1 MKGFWI
7 GLGLLGLLLAA
18 GLWVIKAADD
28 IYEPISRLLEDAAQE
43 GLEGNIAAGSILA
56 QQAHGMWQ
64 KHRQT
69 IAAGANHEP
78 MDEIESLFA
87 QTEIYAKS
95 QQTVAFAACCAR
107 LSELVEAMGE
117 SHRLSWWNVF

>member
-7 GLGLLGLLLAA
+7 GLGLLGMLLAV
-18 GLWVIKAADD
+18 GMWVIKAADD
-28 IYEPISRLLEDAAQE
+28 IYEPISQLLEEAAQQS
-43 GLEGNIAAGSILA
+43 LEGNFSEGVDRE
-56 QQAHGMWQ
+56 QQAHRRWYR
-64 KHRQT
+64 HRQT

-95 QQTVAFAACCAR
+95 RQTVAFAACCAR